1 MAAIDK
7 TYGTKAQSA
16 QLHQWLRRHRPK
28 FLRYHY
34 GVNGYDHLDAED
46 ERPIVNTSIS
56 VDKWMARYCPLP
68 FVLQRITEVYPPN
81 HVAAKWAAKRL
92 KKETNQ

>member
-7 TYGTKAQSA
+7 IYGTRRQSE
-16 QLHQWLRRHRPK
+16 QLYRWLHRHRPK

-34 GVNGYDHLDAED
+34 GVSSFDHLDPED
-46 ERPIVNTSIS
+46 ERPLTNTPTS

-68 FVLQRITEVYPPN
+68 FVLQRIIEVYAPN

-92 KKETNQ
+92 DKETNQ